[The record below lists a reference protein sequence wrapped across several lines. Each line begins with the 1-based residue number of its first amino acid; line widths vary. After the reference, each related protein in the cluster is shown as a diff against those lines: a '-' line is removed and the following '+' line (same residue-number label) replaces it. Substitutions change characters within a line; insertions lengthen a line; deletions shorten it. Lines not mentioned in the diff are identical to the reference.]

1 VPKRAAIYVRISKD
15 ADRNGLGVE
24 RQEAECR
31 KLCAAH
37 GLEVVA
43 VFTDNDISGFTG
55 RRRPGFLGAQDAMKA
70 GAIDVLVAWHPDR
83 LTRHVRELEDLIDL
97 LDASAVDVLTVT
109 AGKYDL
115 RTASGRMAARIVGA
129 VARHESEHKAE
140 RQRSKTDELA
150 SQGVPYGG
158 RAPFGYQW
166 EFPDQSRGK
175 GRLLVDPDQSQT
187 LRWMAAQALDGQ
199 SMAAIAR
206 DLNQQGVTTDAGF
219 QWRHS
224 TVRQVLINPAP
235 AGLRLHRGEV
245 AGHGNWEPIFT
256 RPEWEE
262 IKATVAD
269 PARKR
274 RRPTRKYLLTGLV
287 QNTEGD
293 PMIGGPDN
301 GGRAYRTHVPYKL
314 FASID
319 ADKLEEHV
327 VEMVLSALDDWRPE
341 EPEVDDTAA
350 AEVARLEA
358 ELDELAD
365 LRGKQVISMS
375 EWLAARGPL
384 TAALNDARK
393 NVGKPRPM
401 PTMLSASNIL
411 DAWEGA
417 DIEQRRQVIATVVD
431 HVEVGKATRG
441 RWTTMEERTKIVW
454 RA

>member
-1 VPKRAAIYVRISKD
+1 VRKRAIIYARISKD
-15 ADRNGLGVE
+15 ADRNGLGIE
-24 RQEAECR
+24 RQERECR
-31 KLCAAH
+31 AICDGHDLD
-37 GLEVVA
+37 VVA
-43 VFTDNDISGFTG
+43 VFVDNDLSAYWG
-55 RRRPGFLGAQDAMKA
+55 RPRPGYIKTVDMMKA
-70 GAIDVLVAWHPDR
+70 NGADVLVSWHADR
-83 LTRHVRELEDLIDL
+83 ITRHTRELEDLIDI
-97 LDASAVDVLTVT
+97 LDATGVEVLTVT

-115 RTASGRMAARIVGA
+115 HTASGRMAARIVGA

-158 RAPFGYQW
+158 RAPFGYRW
-166 EFPDQSRGK
+166 EFSDQPRNK
-175 GRLLVDPDQSQT
+175 GRLLIDPAQSQT
-187 LRWMAAQALDGQ
+187 LRWMAAQALAGQ

-206 DLNQQGVTTDAGF
+206 DLNQRGVPTDAGLH
-219 QWRHS
+219 WRHS

-235 AGLRLHRGEV
+235 AGLRIHRGEV
-245 AGHGNWEPIFT
+245 AGPGNWEPIFT

-269 PARKR
+269 PARKH

-301 GGRAYRTHVPYKL
+301 GGRAYRTHVPYKT

-327 VEMVLSALDDWRPE
+327 VEMVLVALDDWRPE
-341 EPEVDDTAA
+341 QPKVDDTAA

-358 ELDELAD
+358 ELAELAD

-384 TAALNDARK
+384 NEALEEARRDA
-393 NVGKPRPM
+393 GKPRPM
-401 PTMLSASNIL
+401 PAMLNAGNIA
-411 DAWEGA
+411 DAWEDA

-431 HVEVGKATRG
+431 HVEIGKATRG
-441 RWTTMEERTKIVW
+441 RWTTMDERVRIVW